1 MKTRIDH
8 SKSGKALLLT
18 FHEGFSTYTITLPM
32 PYAIQ
37 YFAEGLVS
45 SLDSA
50 NQNTETIS
58 KLNTKPGTKSEIQ
71 EYIRRAIALF
81 DELKSK

>member
-1 MKTRIDH
+1 
-8 SKSGKALLLT
+8 
-18 FHEGFSTYTITLPM
+18 M

-45 SLDSA
+45 SLESA
-50 NQNTETIS
+50 NQNNETID

-71 EYIRRAIALF
+71 EYIRRAISLF
-81 DELKSK
+81 DELKAK